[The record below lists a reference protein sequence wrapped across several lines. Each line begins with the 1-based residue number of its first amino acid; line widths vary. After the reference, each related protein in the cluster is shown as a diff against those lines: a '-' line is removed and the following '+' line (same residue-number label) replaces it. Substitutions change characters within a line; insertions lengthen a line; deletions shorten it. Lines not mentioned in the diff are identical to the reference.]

1 VSTALSVSDLSKKYT
16 SSGQVDAVNS
26 VNFTVT
32 AGEFLAIVGRSGSGK
47 STLLA
52 MTGGICRPSSGSVHM
67 AETKCRSACSFSQH
81 HHWLCFSVCRFAQ
94 RVALGARIDA
104 YPGELSGGEQRRV
117 AIAWAL
123 INSPG
128 ILMADEPTADLVKRP
143 RVKFCSCWW
152 KFVRPIT
159 LL

>member
-67 AETKCRSACSFSQH
+67 AETAIWQQNADQLARFRNITIGYVFQSAGLLSALLWVQESTLIRESF
-81 HHWLCFSVCRFAQ
+81 L
-94 RVALGARIDA
+94 VANKDAWPLLGR
-104 YPGELSGGEQRRV
+104 
-117 AIAWAL
+117 
-123 INSPG
+123 
-128 ILMADEPTADLVKRP
+128 
-143 RVKFCSCWW
+143 
-152 KFVRPIT
+152 
-159 LL
+159 